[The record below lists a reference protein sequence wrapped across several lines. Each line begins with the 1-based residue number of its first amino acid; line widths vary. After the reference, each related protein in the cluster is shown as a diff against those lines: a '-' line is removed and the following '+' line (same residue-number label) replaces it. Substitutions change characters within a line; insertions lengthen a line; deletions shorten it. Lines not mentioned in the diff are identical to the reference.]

1 MRPVASLRLDL
12 IMRIKFVLTVATF
25 SEGSENALERAAE
38 LAAQHRALLYV
49 LHRPSGAAS
58 HPIDTHYRI
67 ALRSLQLA
75 RRYGVEVRPLPIR
88 EKRLSRMLERKA
100 QELVLVID
108 PATARQLS
116 TGSGLLRNL
125 VGGFPRGRRFLDLRT
140 SPILLVKR
148 PVGDGNKLALLP
160 YRAEHE
166 AARSLAFAQVF
177 AANCKRELFFVGP
190 PGGSSPASLPTPED
204 SHLREWPP
212 PASQRHAT
220 ARIEHSDYL
229 STRLNRA
236 IPAFDI
242 ASKTRRIKNQ
252 ASFSAADLVITPY
265 AAPSFAE
272 RLLRT
277 SLRDR
282 LSQDLHCDLLFLPD
296 PDCQRTALTASDRL
310 RPQRPVALRLLA
322 AVKESVHG

>member
-1 MRPVASLRLDL
+1 MRF
-12 IMRIKFVLTVATF
+12 KFVLTVATF

-75 RRYGVEVRPLPIR
+75 RRYGVEVRPLPLS

-125 VGGFPRGRRFLDLRT
+125 VAGFPRGLRFLDLRA

-160 YRAEHE
+160 YQAEQE
-166 AARSLAFAQVF
+166 AACSLAFAQAF
-177 AANCKRELFFVGP
+177 AADCTRELFFLGP
-190 PGGSSPASLPTPED
+190 QDTSSPASLPTLEH
-204 SHLREWPP
+204 SHPREWPP
-212 PASQRHAT
+212 PISRHQAA
-220 ARIEHSDYL
+220 ARIEHSNYL

-236 IPAFDI
+236 ISAFDT
-242 ASKTRRIKNQ
+242 ASKACRIKNQ

-282 LSQDLHCDLLFLPD
+282 LLQDLRCDLLLLPD

-310 RPQRPVALRLLA
+310 RAQRPVALRLLA
-322 AVKESVHG
+322 NVKEGLHG